1 MAKLSEAQVAE
12 LKQAFAAMDSNGDGQ
27 VTKEELKSL
36 LAALG
41 EAVEEA
47 VLDEMISI
55 ADANGDGKVN
65 FDEFVKA
72 VSEGN

>member
-27 VTKEELKSL
+27 VTKEELKAL

-41 EAVEEA
+41 EAVDGS
-47 VLDEMISI
+47 VIDEMIAI
-55 ADANGDGKVN
+55 AD
-65 FDEFVKA
+65 
-72 VSEGN
+72 